1 MFDASFGFPN
11 LKYIPMQSFKA
22 LAHLEI
28 ILLKK
33 SDFSM
38 SHFCR
43 EFASYAVSESAIFS
57 EPFGLSGSNFQN
69 KLVLMIPTSG
79 KNFKKIWEVGLQG
92 LDDLIP
98 LGNSS
103 PR

>member
-1 MFDASFGFPN
+1 
-11 LKYIPMQSFKA
+11 MQSFKA

-38 SHFCR
+38 SHFR
-43 EFASYAVSESAIFS
+43 RKFASYAVSESAIFS

-79 KNFKKIWEVGLQG
+79 KNFKKIWEVGLNG
-92 LDDLIP
+92 LDDLIWNNP
-98 LGNSS
+98 TSS
-103 PR
+103 QCCQQIIVAIYW